1 MVDGAV
7 RRRDE
12 PGAPEWDVVVGARF
26 IAAILAPAHDRVLT
40 RLAESAAGEDLQLEH
55 LVAGIPMGASGV
67 EHFALVWWPVSGD
80 PITAVVRG
88 DAVIDL
94 ASPGGARRLDSRG
107 ITPWHLA
114 EFTAVTRLRIAG
126 ADSRLDEVR
135 LAGLRGT
142 PVDAGRAAFRAAA
155 VEWSWR
161 DVPVRPDS
169 EALDPD
175 GDTRSARPSRAGRD
189 RRSPTSG
196 LPTAP
201 MAVVDDRTIRY
212 LRGDAADA
220 DTVLTAAAR
229 AQIAAAR
236 EADERADAAASARAP
251 GAGDGASPGTPAGAG
266 GSGALDEAAS
276 TPRYRIVGGE
286 IGDVSVPV
294 LIGRMPS
301 PPRVTNG
308 PVALVRVHSPGGVVS
323 ATHLELRMEGGRLI
337 AADLRSTNGTVVRTA
352 TGRRRLRSGESL
364 VVTPGT
370 SLQLGGDTIVE
381 ILPAL
386 GSVDA

>member
-12 PGAPEWDVVVGARF
+12 SGSPEWDVVVGSRF
-26 IAAILAPAHDRVLT
+26 IAAVAAPAPDRVLA
-40 RLAESAAGEDLQLEH
+40 RLAEVAGEASLALEQ
-55 LVAGIPMGASGV
+55 LVARIPLGEGRV
-67 EHFALVWWPVSGD
+67 EHFALVWWPESGD
-80 PITAVVRG
+80 PLTAVVRG
-88 DAVIDL
+88 AAVIDL

-126 ADSRLDEVR
+126 EDSPLDEVR
-135 LAGLRGT
+135 QAGLRGSAV
-142 PVDAGRAAFRAAA
+142 PADRAAFRASA

-169 EALDPD
+169 PAGDPEV
-175 GDTRSARPSRAGRD
+175 DTRLARPWRGVRE
-189 RRSPTSG
+189 RRPPTSG
-196 LPTAP
+196 VPTAP
-201 MAVVDDRTIRY
+201 MPVVDDDTVRFV
-212 LRGDAADA
+212 RGNAADA
-220 DTVLTAAAR
+220 DTVLTSAAR
-229 AQIAAAR
+229 ARLAEMRRDDAK
-236 EADERADAAASARAP
+236 ADAAASASP
-251 GAGDGASPGTPAGAG
+251 QGAGHGK
-266 GSGALDEAAS
+266 S
-276 TPRYRIVGGE
+276 TLRYRIVGGE
-286 IGDVSVPV
+286 AGEVSVPV
-294 LIGRMPS
+294 LIGRSPS
-301 PPRVTNG
+301 APRVATG
-308 PVALVRVHSPGGVVS
+308 DVVLVRVDSPAGVVS
-323 ATHLELRMEGGRLI
+323 ATHLELRMEGGRLV

-352 TGRRRLRSGESL
+352 AGQRRLRSGESL

>member
-12 PGAPEWDVVVGARF
+12 PGVPEWDVVVGARF
-26 IAAILAPAHDRVLT
+26 IAAVLAPAPDRVLT
-40 RLAESAAGEDLQLEH
+40 ELAESAGRADLELER
-55 LVAGIPMGASGV
+55 LVAGIPMGPGGV
-67 EHFALVWWPVSGD
+67 EHFALVWWPPSGD

-126 ADSRLDEVR
+126 AASGLDEVR
-135 LAGLRGT
+135 QAGLRGA

-161 DVPVRPDS
+161 DLPVQPDS
-169 EALDPD
+169 RAGDPD
-175 GDTRSARPSRAGRD
+175 LDTRLARPSRAARD

-212 LRGDAADA
+212 ARGDAADA
-220 DTVLTAAAR
+220 DTVLTSAAR
-229 AQIAAAR
+229 AQVAAAR
-236 EADERADAAASARAP
+236 EPDERPDAAASVSTD
-251 GAGDGASPGTPAGAG
+251 GAGHGASGAPRA
-266 GSGALDEAAS
+266 SAS

-286 IGDVSVPV
+286 AGDVSVPV
-294 LIGRMPS
+294 LIGRSPS
-301 PPRVTNG
+301 PPRVASG
-308 PVALVRVHSPGGVVS
+308 RVALVRVHSPAGVVS

-352 TGRRRLRSGESL
+352 AGRRRLRSGESL